1 MEELL
6 QKAKIRSLSLKEIA
20 EVVRK
25 PPSLDEETL
34 KNWKVEMAASA
45 ASELLDEIF
54 QAVIETPKVD
64 KPEEESLNAIL
75 NVRYLRSLIPVA
87 LGIVMWG
94 GSLSEEIKNLQPA
107 AANPQLRSR
116 VGRERLINS
125 FLPAFRDLA
134 KKVVNKGHNAVDFNQ
149 VASLVDQ
156 HFSQILPSD
165 IFRRHIA
172 TTLADILRIIAAPPE
187 EVESALNR
195 GFETLSSLYKHTLL
209 SEDELFRLGFQTREQ
224 VDIALTYLPVAAMLQ
239 YYVDRLAAGR
249 PHTALLQVAGVLD
262 EVPVEGL
269 DSYFPV
275 LWYAATPPEAR
286 RNLGLQS
293 LARQS
298 PYKLLT
304 NRGIVTSIGT
314 NVLSVNK
321 GAGIRLITEIASLMG
336 VKLSLG
342 GWVKE
347 AINRQIPRVML
358 GFLNSLENVLSFLR
372 DNWSAIKDEINENK
386 APALAAIVNGLGLKY
401 ETDETVM
408 AVLDN
413 KLEELGKLRQIY
425 GSSEEALIRSLP
437 DYILSLSER
446 LDGVLGQKSQDILSK
461 INQAVV
467 EVGTYFTKGDK
478 RLEIMTP
485 LADQAVSA
493 LSGGYTE
500 VRLGVTVRREPQKKG
515 RGRRPAGEDIVGSA
529 FVDLVNYILDG
540 PSEKEDEPSQK
551 ESYLDWFRKLKA
563 GIELALWGETSEER
577 ERMERGE
584 EGGEIEDEA
593 VKHWRGYGIDWKKV
607 ANERK
612 EKKWGAYIKTASWW
626 EEFFREVVG
635 NIQEILSDENKPE
648 EVKRQE
654 IESLLRGAHE
664 ELQKEISEA
673 WKSKLANSVV
683 SSVYRRLTNLQ
694 SQYPEMLAEYIRAA
708 RAAALSSRIEMVSIE
723 EEIPGTSG
731 LTRADTLVAE
741 VGKGIVSRAEDM
753 AELVINAL
761 VNLVSKVLAERRARN
776 VGEAFSTPEVREFF
790 DHVGRAI
797 EDDEVLLDSI
807 DRILNEI
814 EAGTRRWEG
823 LPTSFDMGEF
833 VAAVDEEIDRI
844 LKVEQPS
851 EPEEAAVPVAEEPE
865 SVEEI
870 EETEMEARAEE
881 VEAEAKTEVEE
892 EREVVEEE
900 EKILMKFYL
909 LSKVLPPYS
918 S

>member
-6 QKAKIRSLSLKEIA
+6 EKAKIRSLSLKEIA
-20 EVVRK
+20 EAVGK

-34 KNWKVEMAASA
+34 KNWKVEMAVSA

-64 KPEEESLNAIL
+64 KPEEESLDAIL
-75 NVRYLRSLIPVA
+75 NIRYLRSLIPVA
-87 LGIVMWG
+87 LGIVMRG
-94 GSLSEEIKNLQPA
+94 GSLSEEIKNLKLA

-116 VGRERLINS
+116 VGREKLINN
-125 FLPAFRDLA
+125 FLPAFRGLA
-134 KKVVNKGHNAVDFNQ
+134 KKVVNMGHGAVDFNQ
-149 VASLVDQ
+149 VDSLVNQ

-172 TTLADILRIIAAPPE
+172 TALADILRVIATPPE

-209 SEDELFRLGFQTREQ
+209 SEEELFRLGFQTGEQ

-249 PHTALLQVAGVLD
+249 PHTALLQIAGILD
-262 EVPVEGL
+262 KISVEGL
-269 DSYFPV
+269 NSYFPV

-286 RNLGLQS
+286 QNLRLQS
-293 LARQS
+293 LARRS
-298 PYKLLT
+298 PYELLT

-336 VKLSLG
+336 VKLNLG
-342 GWVKE
+342 SWVKE

-358 GFLNSLENVLSFLR
+358 GFLDSLENVLGFLR
-372 DNWSAIKDEINENK
+372 ENWSAIKDEIDENK
-386 APALAAIVNGLGLKY
+386 VPALVAIVNGLGLKN

-408 AVLDN
+408 VVLDN
-413 KLEELGKLRQIY
+413 KLEELRELRQIY

-437 DYILSLSER
+437 DYIMSLSER

-467 EVGTYFTKGDK
+467 EIGAYFAKGDK

-500 VRLGVTVRREPQKKG
+500 VRFGVTVWREPQKKG
-515 RGRRPAGEDIVGSA
+515 RGRRPAGKDIVGLA
-529 FVDLVNYILDG
+529 FVDLGNYMLDG
-540 PSEKEDEPSQK
+540 PSEG
-551 ESYLDWFRKLKA
+551 ESYLDWFKKVKA

-577 ERMERGE
+577 ERRKRGE
-584 EGGEIEDEA
+584 ERKGEEDEA
-593 VKHWRGYGIDWKKV
+593 VKHWREYGIDWKKL
-607 ANERK
+607 AKERK

-626 EEFFREVVG
+626 EGFFGEVVG
-635 NIQEILSDENKPE
+635 NIQKILGDKNKPE

-654 IESLLRGAHE
+654 IESMLRNAHE
-664 ELQKEISEA
+664 KLQKEISEA
-673 WKSKLANSVV
+673 WKSKLAHSVV

-694 SQYPEMLAEYIRAA
+694 SQYPEMLEEYIRAA
-708 RAAALSSRIEMVSIE
+708 RNAALSSRIEIVYIE

-731 LTRADTLVAE
+731 LTRADALVAE
-741 VGKGIVSRAEDM
+741 AEEGIVSRAEDM
-753 AELVINAL
+753 AELVINVL
-761 VNLVSKVLAERRARN
+761 VNLVSKILAERRAQN
-776 VGEAFSTPEVREFF
+776 VWEAFSTPEVREFF
-790 DHVGRAI
+790 DHVGKAI
-797 EDDEVLLDSI
+797 KGDEVLLDSI

-814 EAGTRRWEG
+814 EAGTRRWED
-823 LPTSFDMGEF
+823 LPPSFDMGEF

-844 LKVEQPS
+844 LEGEQPP
-851 EPEEAAVPVAEEPE
+851 EPKEKAVPEAEEPSME
-865 SVEEI
+865 EPVEEI
-870 EETEMEARAEE
+870 EETEVEARAEE

-900 EKILMKFYL
+900 EKKEEQILMKFYL
-909 LSKVLPPYS
+909 LSKVLPAYFS
-918 S
+918 